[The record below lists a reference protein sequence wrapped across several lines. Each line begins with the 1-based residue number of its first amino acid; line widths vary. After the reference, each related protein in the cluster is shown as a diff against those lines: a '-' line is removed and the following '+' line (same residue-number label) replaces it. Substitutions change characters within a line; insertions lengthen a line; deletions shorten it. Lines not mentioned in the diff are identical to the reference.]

1 MRCPAVPLEGL
12 SEAMFGGPP
21 GETAAV
27 VGVEVEGAVVVG
39 VVLDVV
45 RCVPVP
51 AGPVEGVRE
60 AGGLAGAEPA
70 AVVDGGAEWP
80 LNETTK
86 AMAAA
91 TTSAPTTATEP
102 TSQRLGRAAGP
113 GSVSERKSPRGGHAT
128 QRPCAFQEADVPHGT
143 DLLGAGC
150 LIGLPRCWQG
160 WGFR

>member
-60 AGGLAGAEPA
+60 AGGLTGAEPA

-80 LNETTK
+80 LNEIDQSDGGRHDECPDDGDR
-86 AMAAA
+86 AD
-91 TTSAPTTATEP
+91 EP
-102 TSQRLGRAAGP
+102 AAGS
-113 GSVSERKSPRGGHAT
+113 GSRSGAPLGAEVPTGRDAT

-143 DLLGAGC
+143 DLLGTGC

-160 WGFR
+160 GGFR